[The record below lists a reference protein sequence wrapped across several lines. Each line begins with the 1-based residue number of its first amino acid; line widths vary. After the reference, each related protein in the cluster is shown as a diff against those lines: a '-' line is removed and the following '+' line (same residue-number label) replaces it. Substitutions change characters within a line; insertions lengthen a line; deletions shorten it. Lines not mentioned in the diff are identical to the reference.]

1 MAMKY
6 FHCYYD
12 NEVAVD
18 RLTDAQAG
26 RLFKALLDYASRRE
40 EGSLGAR
47 EQGIFDLMSLQI
59 GRDQEKYDRMCA
71 AQAERAR
78 KRWDRERDAM
88 ACHSCQEEDKE
99 EDKEENKNENKNKN
113 KDENEDKEKDEENQ
127 ASPAVS
133 PFIPLGET
141 DMGFAEPLNSAFG
154 DWLAYKQE
162 RRQTYKPKG
171 LQNLYTQVRHAAE
184 RYGNAAVADCIRD
197 SMACNYQ
204 GILFD
209 RLKKTRKGRGSADN
223 PFLEML
229 REAEGDHEP
238 F

>member
-1 MAMKY
+1 MYPEHPGAPS
-6 FHCYYD
+6 CASA
-12 NEVAVD
+12 VAGQ
-18 RLTDAQAG
+18 RMPPHTNA
-26 RLFKALLDYASRRE
+26 
-40 EGSLGAR
+40 
-47 EQGIFDLMSLQI
+47 
-59 GRDQEKYDRMCA
+59 YDRIPGSA
-71 AQAERAR
+71 NIG
-78 KRWDRERDAM
+78 
-88 ACHSCQEEDKE
+88 QEEDKE
-99 EDKEENKNENKNKN
+99 EDENKNKN
-113 KDENEDKEKDEENQ
+113 EDKDENEDKEKDEENQ
-127 ASPAVS
+127 ASPAIS

-171 LQNLYTQVRHAAE
+171 LQNLYTQVCHAAE

-209 RLKKTRKGRGSADN
+209 RLKKTRKGQGSADN

-229 REAEGDHEP
+229 REAEGDHES